1 VLVMATTSSCEESF
15 LIPKMTSATKAAANQ
30 RNAAKSSGPKTAQ
43 GKMRTRSNALRHGL
57 AANTLRNP
65 ATSAEVERLAT
76 WLCGEGAT
84 PEQYEHARAAAESH
98 IQLQR
103 VEAAY
108 VAILER
114 AASAAHRAA
123 DQDQTKLGGS
133 VPRDTPAGAPPRRA
147 TPTEIDA
154 LGVALPQLL
163 RLDRY
168 MQRALARR
176 RRAMQAFVLASVTPR
191 S

>member
-1 VLVMATTSSCEESF
+1 MGTTSSCEEAF
-15 LIPKMTSATKAAANQ
+15 RIPKMTSATKAAANQ

-57 AANTLRNP
+57 AASTLRDP
-65 ATSAEVERLAT
+65 TTSAEVERLAT
-76 WLCGEGAT
+76 WLCGESAT

-114 AASAAHRAA
+114 AASVAHNAAH
-123 DQDQTKLGGS
+123 QDQTKLGGS
-133 VPRDTPAGAPPRRA
+133 VPGDTPAGAPPTRA
-147 TPTEIDA
+147 TPEGIEM
-154 LGVALPQLL
+154 LRVAVPQLL

-168 MQRALARR
+168 LQRARARH
-176 RRAMQAFVLASVTPR
+176 RRAMQAFVLAGVSPR